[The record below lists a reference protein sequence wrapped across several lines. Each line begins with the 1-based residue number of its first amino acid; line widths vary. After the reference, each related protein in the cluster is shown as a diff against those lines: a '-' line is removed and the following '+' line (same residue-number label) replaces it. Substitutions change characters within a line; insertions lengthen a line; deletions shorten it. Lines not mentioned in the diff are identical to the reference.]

1 MQLIFCRIILIGHSE
16 SLIHDAA
23 TPINDEKSEKSTL
36 VSELAENFQ
45 NSKTNLSKDNEDLVI
60 GQTDNTEKLGS
71 IIENI
76 SSSPLENIPGMIV
89 DDQIPK
95 DLKEQW

>member
-1 MQLIFCRIILIGHSE
+1 M
-16 SLIHDAA
+16 IHDAT
-23 TPINDEKSEKSTL
+23 TPINDEKSDKSTL

-45 NSKTNLSKDNEDLVI
+45 NSKTNLRKDNEDLVI
-60 GQTDNTEKLGS
+60 GQTANTEKLGS

-95 DLKEQW
+95 YLKEQW

>member
-1 MQLIFCRIILIGHSE
+1 MQLIFYRIILIGHSE
-16 SLIHDAA
+16 SLIHDTT
-23 TPINDEKSEKSTL
+23 TPINDEKSGKSSL
-36 VSELAENFQ
+36 VSEFGEILQ
-45 NSKTNLSKDNEDLVI
+45 NSKTNLSKDNEDLII
-60 GQTDNTEKLGS
+60 GQTGNTEKLGS

-95 DLKEQW
+95 YLKEQW

>member
-1 MQLIFCRIILIGHSE
+1 M
-16 SLIHDAA
+16 IHDAA
-23 TPINDEKSEKSTL
+23 TPINDEKSEKSSL
-36 VSELAENFQ
+36 ASELAENFQ

-60 GQTDNTEKLGS
+60 GQTDNTEKFGS

-76 SSSPLENIPGMIV
+76 SSSPLENIAGIIV

-95 DLKEQW
+95 YLKEQW

>member
-1 MQLIFCRIILIGHSE
+1 MLRS
-16 SLIHDAA
+16 S
-23 TPINDEKSEKSTL
+23 
-36 VSELAENFQ
+36 FQ

-95 DLKEQW
+95 YLKEQW

>member
-1 MQLIFCRIILIGHSE
+1 MQLIFSRIILIGHSE
-16 SLIHDAA
+16 SLIHDAT
-23 TPINDEKSEKSTL
+23 TPINDEKSTL

-45 NSKTNLSKDNEDLVI
+45 NSKTNLSKDNEDLII

-76 SSSPLENIPGMIV
+76 SSSPLENIPGIIV

>member
-1 MQLIFCRIILIGHSE
+1 MQLIFYRIILIGHSE
-16 SLIHDAA
+16 SLIHDTT
-23 TPINDEKSEKSTL
+23 TPINDEKSGKSSL
-36 VSELAENFQ
+36 VSELGEILQ
-45 NSKTNLSKDNEDLVI
+45 NSKTNSSKDNEDLII

-76 SSSPLENIPGMIV
+76 TSPFENIPGIIV
-89 DDQIPK
+89 EAQIPK

>member
-1 MQLIFCRIILIGHSE
+1 M
-16 SLIHDAA
+16 IHDAT

-45 NSKTNLSKDNEDLVI
+45 NSKKNLSKDNEDLII

-76 SSSPLENIPGMIV
+76 SSSPLENIPGIIV

>member
-1 MQLIFCRIILIGHSE
+1 MQLIFSRIILIGHSE
-16 SLIHDAA
+16 SLIHGAA
-23 TPINDEKSEKSTL
+23 TPITYEKSEKSTL

-45 NSKTNLSKDNEDLVI
+45 NSKTNFGKDNEDLKI

-76 SSSPLENIPGMIV
+76 SSSPLENIPGIIV

>member
-1 MQLIFCRIILIGHSE
+1 M
-16 SLIHDAA
+16 IHDAA
-23 TPINDEKSEKSTL
+23 TPINDEKSEKSSL
-36 VSELAENFQ
+36 ASELAENFQ

-60 GQTDNTEKLGS
+60 GQTDNTEKFGS

-76 SSSPLENIPGMIV
+76 SSSPLENIAGMIV

-95 DLKEQW
+95 YLKEQW

>member
-1 MQLIFCRIILIGHSE
+1 MQLIFYRIILIGHSE
-16 SLIHDAA
+16 SLIHDTT
-23 TPINDEKSEKSTL
+23 TPINDEKSGKSSL
-36 VSELAENFQ
+36 VSEFGEILQ
-45 NSKTNLSKDNEDLVI
+45 NSKTNLSKDNEDLII

-76 SSSPLENIPGMIV
+76 TIPFENIPGIV
-89 DDQIPK
+89 VEAQIPK

>member
-1 MQLIFCRIILIGHSE
+1 MQLIFSRLILIGHSE
-16 SLIHDAA
+16 SLIHDAT
-23 TPINDEKSEKSTL
+23 TPINDEKSDKSTL

-45 NSKTNLSKDNEDLVI
+45 NSKTNLSKDNEDLII
-60 GQTDNTEKLGS
+60 GQTGNTEKLGS

-76 SSSPLENIPGMIV
+76 TSPFENIPGIV
-89 DDQIPK
+89 VEAQIPK